1 MPEQHVAF
9 LLTIDEQSSINN
21 YDVVSSCF
29 QRSGKQKEKHYGFI
43 GRN

>member
-1 MPEQHVAF
+1 MPEQHIAF

-29 QRSGKQKEKHYGFI
+29 QRSGKE
-43 GRN
+43 R